1 MNSQFA
7 ITALDST
14 HDRGDFDCGEP
25 SLNDYL
31 KRFALQNAKQG
42 LGRTWVA
49 VEAGGVAVKG
59 YYTLVSSSVSFDIV
73 PKKLPRYPVPVIL
86 LARLAVDLRYQGQ
99 RFGADLLLDALER
112 AAEVADEVGVYAV
125 VLDALHDSAQRFYL
139 KYGFEPLTDDHLH
152 LYLPIK
158 TIKQLFSK

>member
-7 ITALDST
+7 ITGLDST
-14 HDRGDFDCGEP
+14 HDRDGFDCGEP

-31 KRFALQNAKQG
+31 KRFAVQNAKQG

-49 VEAGGVAVKG
+49 ATDGGAIGG

-99 RFGADLLLDALER
+99 RLGADLLLDALER
-112 AAEVADEVGVYAV
+112 AAEVADEIGVYAV
-125 VLDALHDSAQRFYL
+125 VLDALHERAQSFYL
-139 KYGFEPLTDDHLH
+139 KYGFESLTDDQLH